1 MKKFL
6 LSLSLILMGVAAF
19 AQVPCPTSARRNNGN
34 GNARCNPFGGTGGT
48 LTLTYGNQPPANLQ
62 LFQIVGSTGQIS
74 TIVEESKI
82 VTQKPNG
89 DYEIEFCFETDN
101 AGPLVGAQ
109 YQFYI
114 DVFPFGTREAE
125 QLVLCTQ
132 ATLPVIL
139 GNFNAINKSGKVSLS
154 WETYQEVENDGFEI
168 QRRVATGKYITV
180 AFVDSKVIGG
190 TGSGTTYSFDDNAPL
205 AKGVTYYRL
214 RQVDLNGQAAF
225 SEVKALRGVGSSIVV
240 SVYPNPSRGTTN
252 VAIPEGTGT
261 MDVTLDDFAGRSVQ
275 RWNGLNVRNLQ
286 LTNLKPG
293 MYLLRIT
300 IRETGEQ
307 ITERVTVQ

>member
-6 LSLSLILMGVAAF
+6 LSSAFAFLIMNAF
-19 AQVPCPTSARRNNGN
+19 AQIACPLDTKRNNGN
-34 GNARCNPFGGTGGT
+34 GSCSAGQFTFTYALVPSAALRVNKIFENGIHRPDITTVPEVPTINVNKKQAVFCFSGGN
-48 LTLTYGNQPPANLQ
+48 LDPAALLKIEFWND
-62 LFQIVGSTGQIS
+62 TDNDGQIDA
-74 TIVEESKI
+74 TEEKI
-82 VTQKPNG
+82 DCFIPTQ
-89 DYEIEFCFETDN
+89 
-101 AGPLVGAQ
+101 GPLPV
-109 YQFYI
+109 
-114 DVFPFGTREAE
+114 
-125 QLVLCTQ
+125 VL
-132 ATLPVIL
+132 A
-139 GNFNAINKSGKVSLS
+139 NFNAVNKSGKVSLT
-154 WETYQEVENDGFEI
+154 WETLQEVENDGFEI
-168 QRRVATGKYITV
+168 QRRVGTGKYETV

-225 SEVKALRGVGSSIVV
+225 SEVKALRGVGSPIVV

-286 LTNLKPG
+286 LSNLKPG

>member
-6 LSLSLILMGVAAF
+6 LSSALVMLVVAAF
-19 AQVPCPTSARRNNGN
+19 GQTCPSNAKRNNGN
-34 GNARCNPFGGTGGT
+34 ACTGGGTGGGIEVEF
-48 LTLTYGNQPPANLQ
+48 LTNPPDNLQ
-62 LFQIVGSTGQIS
+62 ILAILSSQGVATVIEATR
-74 TIVEESKI
+74 VESARAGKWYI
-82 VTQKPNG
+82 
-89 DYEIEFCFETDN
+89 DWCFETDN
-101 AGPLVGAQ
+101 VGPVSQGGVQ
-109 YQFYI
+109 YQFYL
-114 DVFPFGTREAE
+114 DVAPFNEYNGETI
-125 QLVLCTQ
+125 VLCTQ
-132 ATLPVIL
+132 ASLPVIL
-139 GNFNAINKSGKVSLS
+139 GNFNAVNKSGKVSLT
-154 WETYQEVENDGFEI
+154 WETFQEVENAGFEV
-168 QRRVATGKYITV
+168 QRRVGAGKYETV
-180 AFVDSKVIGG
+180 AFIASKVIGG
-190 TGSGTTYSFDDNAPL
+190 TGSGTAYSFDDNAPL
-205 AKGVTYYRL
+205 TKGVTYYRL

-225 SEVKALRGVGSSIVV
+225 SEVKALRGLGSPIVV

-307 ITERVTVQ
+307 ITERIAVQ